1 MPKRDLGHPRLG
13 QTMTARYWPLG
24 VGRKVTSPFGNRPGG
39 FHYGTDFGRDGGS
52 AGMAVYAI
60 QAGTVI
66 HAGAAQGYGGPSSA
80 GWLVIDSDDSQ
91 GGGCLEYG
99 HIIGEVGVGAKV
111 KAGQRIGYINPDNK
125 TNGGVAPHLHVSDM
139 PKEYNPNTKQ
149 DPMKRLVG
157 ALEPGQTAPTV
168 PPVTTPAPSPPTG
181 GSDVTLANPI
191 NKTIWSP
198 NKYNGRAGRGFR
210 WIAVHTQ
217 EGGRR
222 AVDLANYLAQSS
234 SQVSYNV
241 VNDDVDIIRCVAD
254 TDAPWSAMGAN
265 YYALHICLAGSY
277 AGWSRGKWLE
287 TDASDGK
294 NEDLEL
300 TLAAKMVAY
309 WCQQYKIPPV
319 WIGGKNVPPWG
330 LDGICG
336 HKDFGQWGGGHTD
349 PGPNFPVDEFI
360 RRINVFLGGST
371 PTPIPGPDPVPVPGT
386 NPDKYAN
393 VLLYRGRIG
402 QNVAQV
408 RELQR
413 RLKTA
418 YAAYAGHLDIDG
430 DYGPMTEA
438 AVREFQRRSGL
449 VQDGIVGPMTAA
461 ALKLKLV

>member
-1 MPKRDLGHPRLG
+1 
-13 QTMTARYWPLG
+13 MTASRDQVAQII
-24 VGRKVTSPFGNRPGG
+24 VGEAKARLYTRAECLAVMSSLFQESEWDETIWGPAGKKVTYGIAQQDGSYPNRFNGAAAQIKA
-39 FHYGTDFGRDGGS
+39 FFDKLDVWRRK
-52 AGMAVYAI
+52 
-60 QAGTVI
+60 
-66 HAGAAQGYGGPSSA
+66 AGA
-80 GWLVIDSDDSQ
+80 SDDIWLNICWMQQRPNWESAAYWVAN
-91 GGGCLEYG
+91 G
-99 HIIGEVGVGAKV
+99 
-111 KAGQRIGYINPDNK
+111 RIGYLSEIKSRIATVTPYLDKYWPANLPDPVP
-125 TNGGVAPHLHVSDM
+125 GG
-139 PKEYNPNTKQ
+139 T
-149 DPMKRLVG
+149 
-157 ALEPGQTAPTV
+157 TV
-168 PPVTTPAPSPPTG
+168 TV
-181 GSDVTLANPI
+181 ANPI
-191 NKTIWSP
+191 NKTVWSP
-198 NKYNGRAGRGFR
+198 NHYDGRAGRGFR

-222 AVDLANYLAQSS
+222 AVDLAAYLANSA

-241 VNDDVDIIRCVAD
+241 VNDDVDVIRCVSD
-254 TDAPWSAMGAN
+254 TDAPWSAAGAN

-294 NEDLEL
+294 NEDLML
-300 TLAAKMVAY
+300 TKAAQMVAF
-309 WCQQYKIPPV
+309 WCQQYNIPPV
-319 WIGGKNVPPWG
+319 WIGGQNVPPWG

-336 HKDFGQWGGGHTD
+336 HKDFGTWGGGHTD

-360 RRINVFLGGST
+360 RRVNAFLGGVA
-371 PTPIPGPDPVPVPGT
+371 PTPIPGPDPIPVPGT
-386 NPDKYAN
+386 SPDKYQN
-393 VLLYRGRIG
+393 VLLYRGRVG
-402 QNVAQV
+402 QSTAQV